1 VTSLTLRAATPV
13 KPYHHR
19 RLLSLPPRNPII
31 WRGMADGETSAS
43 GLVEKLAGLSAAGG
57 SGDGD
62 DEKQQP
68 ASGEEPQLSKKCV
81 S

>member
-1 VTSLTLRAATPV
+1 
-13 KPYHHR
+13 
-19 RLLSLPPRNPII
+19 
-31 WRGMADGETSAS
+31 MADGETSAS

-62 DEKQQP
+62 DEKQQQPP